1 MENIYKERI
10 LELYSERPNF
20 GELKDKTHEVSHRH
34 PSCNDE
40 ITIQLKI
47 EGKKVIDARF
57 SGKLCFI
64 SMVSAEV
71 LTENIKGMN
80 IEDIKNLK
88 KEDID
93 KFLGT
98 EITSTRMGCEL
109 FPLDALKKL
118 KWHLK

>member
-1 MENIYKERI
+1 MNDIYKQRI

-20 GELKDKTHEVSHRH
+20 GELKDKTHEVTEKH

-40 ITIQLKI
+40 ITIQLKVVENKI
-47 EGKKVIDARF
+47 LDARF
-57 SGKLCFI
+57 SGKLCFV
-64 SMVSAEV
+64 SMVSAEI
-71 LTENIKGMN
+71 LAEKIKGMHF
-80 IEDIKNLK
+80 EEIKKLS

-109 FPLDALKKL
+109 FPLEALKKIQI
-118 KWHLK
+118 

>member
-20 GELKDKTHEVSHRH
+20 GELKDKTHEITHKH

-40 ITIQLKI
+40 ITIQLKVVENKI
-47 EGKKVIDARF
+47 LDVRF
-57 SGKLCFI
+57 HGKLCFV
-64 SMVSAEV
+64 SMVSAEI
-71 LTENIKGMN
+71 LAEKIKGMH
-80 IEDIKNLK
+80 IEEIKKLT

-93 KFLGT
+93 KFLGV

-109 FPLDALKKL
+109 FPLEALKRIK
-118 KWHLK
+118 

>member
-20 GELKDKTHEVSHRH
+20 GELKEKTHEITYVN

-40 ITIQLKI
+40 ITIELKVDR
-47 EGKKVIDARF
+47 GKILDAKFR
-57 SGKLCFI
+57 GKLCFV

-71 LTENIKGMN
+71 LIENIKGMN
-80 IEDIKNLK
+80 IEEIKKLR

-93 KFLGT
+93 KFMGV
-98 EITSTRMGCEL
+98 EITSTRTGCEL
-109 FPLDALKKL
+109 FPLDALKKI
-118 KWHLK
+118 K